1 MSSRFLIYI
10 GEDQKFDV
18 EDTVSA
24 ISAIPGVSNPRMG
37 DFLGGVFECE
47 YEDMGIRTTVRISSN
62 AQTVTVEGL
71 GDEAIKFILE
81 LQSRLRVELHVI
93 DMEYSFDFSV
103 REFSTVE
110 EFKRAAG
117 ME

>member
-1 MSSRFLIYI
+1 MSKLLVYI
-10 GEDQKFDV
+10 GEGQKFDV

-24 ISAIPGVSNPRMG
+24 ISAIPGAANPRRG
-37 DFLGGVFECE
+37 KFIGAVFECE
-47 YEDMGIRTTVRISSN
+47 YEDMGISTIVRISSD
-62 AQTVTVEGL
+62 AETVTVEGL
-71 GDEAIKFILE
+71 GDEAIKFMLE
-81 LQSRLRVELHVI
+81 LQSRLRIELHVI

-103 REFSTVE
+103 REFSAVE